1 MKTLYYIY
9 IKISEDKNWI
19 SDFLSKNEINPEDCR
34 SYIDTSRDFI
44 HYKDMKCS
52 ILEEKGNLII
62 SSLHSLGD
70 TKESIQKELIWC
82 SKNNIP
88 LIVYDMPSTWIFD
101 NQKLNSQ
108 SINTMIDLF
117 DLLKQYSNFEF
128 QNPVFLDGGRKKI
141 KFPENWESLYKLYEL
156 KQITA
161 NEFQQRVG
169 LKRATFFNLL
179 SEYKQLLKLNNLEL
193 FKTESL
199 EFDI

>member
-19 SDFLSKNEINPEDCR
+19 SDFLSKNEINPKDCR